1 MIFFVQSI
9 RYSLPVAPR
18 AGARI
23 ETVSVSL
30 ANDTN
35 RRARI
40 ETCQACAPRGRAD

>member
-23 ETVSVSL
+23 ETGKSRPLTSQV
-30 ANDTN
+30 AP
-35 RRARI
+35 RAGARI
-40 ETCQACAPRGRAD
+40 ET